1 MRATIQR
8 RAGDAADDWD
18 GPPPSDFYDR
28 ATVPCRAWSRVRR
41 VLRPDGGVITIEE
54 MRAILP
60 VFSRSA
66 DGGWI
71 TGWITGWIGPSASDK
86 TSTDILQNDRIEIK
100 DRLGVVLFGGP
111 LVIDSVVRRGGFG
124 SSSSHLEVLAIR
136 HT

>member
-8 RAGDAADDWD
+8 RTTEPDDAW
-18 GPPPSDFYDR
+18 GRTPPGRFYDR

-41 VLRPDGGVITIEE
+41 VLRPDGGVVAIEE

-86 TSTDILQNDRIEIK
+86 TSTDVLVGDRVEIK
-100 DRLGVVLFGGP
+100 DRLGTPLFGGP
-111 LVIDSVVRRGGFG
+111 LAIESIARRGGFG
-124 SSSSHLEVLAIR
+124 SSSSHLEVLMIR